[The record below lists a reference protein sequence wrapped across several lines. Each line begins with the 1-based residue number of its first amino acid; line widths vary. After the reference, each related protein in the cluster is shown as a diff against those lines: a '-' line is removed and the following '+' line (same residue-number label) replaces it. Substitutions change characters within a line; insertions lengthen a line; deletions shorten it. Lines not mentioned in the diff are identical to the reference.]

1 MAADEPAVTIT
12 LLAPA
17 SAGDQAVTNP
27 SLSGA
32 TAPIDDAFAH
42 RGASAL
48 DAQMLFG
55 ELYRQHLATLSQ
67 RLEGQL
73 ARTGHDQLLLTA
85 GQARMQLFDDLPA
98 SFRSNPHLRHWL
110 PLDATEGC
118 ALTLRPGARP
128 RLHFLK
134 PADYWHLVAEVPAW
148 AQAHFEVLEH
158 ATRDALTAAV
168 KDDLKGRNGSAMVG
182 DPADH
187 SAFPG
192 ALSNPQ
198 ALLAELD
205 FDRGI
210 KTPFEQ
216 RCMQLATRRGV
227 AGHRAAEQAFCAG
240 ASEFEIHH
248 AYLKASLQTEGD
260 LPYGNIVAL
269 NTHAAVLHYQHQDRD
284 APEPSLSLLIDA
296 GARCQGYASD
306 ITRTYA
312 AAPGAF
318 QDLVTA
324 LDAQQQALIQTIR
337 PGQSYLALHEDMHRR
352 LAELLVSAGVF
363 RCSAE
368 QGLEAGLTLPF
379 MPHGL
384 GHLIG
389 LQTHDVAGQSQRDG
403 TLIPPPDAYPA
414 LRTTRE
420 VAIDQVFTIE
430 PGLYFIPMLLDP
442 VLAGAQGRL
451 LDAEVINAL
460 APYGGIRI
468 EDNVIVREHDTWNL
482 TREAFK
488 EQAHAS

>member
-1 MAADEPAVTIT
+1 M
-12 LLAPA
+12 
-17 SAGDQAVTNP
+17 TNP
-27 SLSGA
+27 SLSG
-32 TAPIDDAFAH
+32 TKAPIDDAYAH
-42 RGASAL
+42 RGASVL
-48 DAQMLFG
+48 DAQTLFG
-55 ELYRQHLATLSQ
+55 DLYRQHLATLGQ
-67 RLEGQL
+67 RLQGQL
-73 ARTGHDQLLLTA
+73 ERTGHDQLVLTA
-85 GQARMQLFDDLPA
+85 GQAGLQLFDDMPA

-110 PLDATEGC
+110 PLDASEGC
-118 ALTLRPGARP
+118 ALTLRPGDKP

-134 PADYWHLVAEVPAW
+134 PADYWHLVAEVPEW

-158 ATRDALTAAV
+158 STQDALTAAV
-168 KDDLKGRNGSAMVG
+168 NDDLKGKNGSAIVG

-187 SAFPG
+187 GAFPG
-192 ALSNPQ
+192 ASSNPP

-227 AGHRAAEQAFCAG
+227 AGHRAAELAFRAG
-240 ASEFEIHH
+240 SSEFEIHH
-248 AYLKASLQTEGD
+248 AYLNASLQTEGE

-269 NTHAAVLHYQHQDRD
+269 NTHAAVLHYQHQDRA
-284 APEPSLSLLIDA
+284 APVPALSLLIDA
-296 GARCQGYASD
+296 GARCHGYASD

-318 QDLVTA
+318 RDLVTA
-324 LDAQQQALIQTIR
+324 MDEQQQALIHTIR
-337 PGQSYLALHEDMHRR
+337 PGQQYLALHEDMHRR
-352 LAELLVSAGVF
+352 LADLLANAGVF

-368 QGLEAGLTLPF
+368 EGLDAGLTLPF

-389 LQTHDVAGQSQRDG
+389 LQTHDVAGQSRRDG
-403 TLIPPPDAYPA
+403 TLMPPPDAYPA

-420 VAIDQVFTIE
+420 VAIDQAFTIE

-442 VLAGAQGRL
+442 VLAGAQGKL
-451 LDAEVINAL
+451 LDADVIKAL

-482 TREAFK
+482 TREAFE
-488 EQAHAS
+488 EQADES